1 MSITVR
7 KAVSSDMYPVC
18 KLLRES
24 TLNSNWIGVNT
35 RKRMFQDPWSGGEDY
50 FGYVMLDD
58 EAIVGFLGLL
68 FTRQPVN
75 GPQERFCELHS
86 WYVKDAYRKESLKLL
101 LPALSMRKVTLLNYT
116 PTPDVYEI
124 SKKFGFTDL
133 ETRLRL
139 IYPLFNPFNLRR
151 RYRLD
156 TNLFSI
162 QGRLSEQDKVI
173 FHDHAN
179 LDCRHVMIID
189 EHSGRSCYMIIKR
202 MRRRWFE
209 PFARLLYVS
218 DPDLCAKSI
227 DRWRLKLCL
236 MLRVQCL
243 AIDAAFIGERKI
255 AFSKVIKREVPSLIK
270 SHSELLMARL
280 ITPIYSLPLLI
291 GYKLH

>member
-86 WYVKDAYRKESLKLL
+86 WYVMDAYRKESLKLL

-270 SHSELLMARL
+270 THSELLMARL